1 MEKVKS
7 VVFNWRQ
14 VGSVQDRNGAGEDYD
29 KVEIGV
35 KDVVFI
41 EEFLAPEWGNLT
53 SYKVHLKDKSSFR
66 VFNPNLVQY
75 FPYLEEY

>member
-7 VVFNWRQ
+7 VVFNWKPIKDT
-14 VGSVQDRNGAGEDYD
+14 VYAKDYD
-29 KVEIGV
+29 KAEVGV

-53 SYKVHLKDKSSFR
+53 SYKVHLKDKSSSRIFS
-66 VFNPNLVQY
+66 PNLVQY